1 MTTHLD
7 GLLFNADDI
16 RSIVIRA
23 RRLGLRRERVFAAL
37 TRPLLTRPLDDPV
50 TGMVVRR
57 IFDEEW
63 PRDNAWP
70 DRRAGIERMGVGVRD
85 LIRGSA
91 VVITRHPRGRMTGD
105 LAFSG
110 AGCQGWWATAAAACG
125 PDPSID

>member
-63 PRDNAWP
+63 PRDNA
-70 DRRAGIERMGVGVRD
+70 
-85 LIRGSA
+85 
-91 VVITRHPRGRMTGD
+91 
-105 LAFSG
+105 
-110 AGCQGWWATAAAACG
+110 
-125 PDPSID
+125 